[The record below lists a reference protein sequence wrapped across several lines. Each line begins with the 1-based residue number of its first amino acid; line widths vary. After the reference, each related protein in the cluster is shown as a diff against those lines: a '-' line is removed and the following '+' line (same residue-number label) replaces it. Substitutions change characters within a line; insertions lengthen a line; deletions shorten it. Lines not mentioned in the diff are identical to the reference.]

1 MMERLENQ
9 VLSKSWDESQNNA
22 SESSHSGLWIIRKL
36 SWNSCLQD
44 YVLTHKYHHHP
55 LTFFIQNPRNQPRVL
70 SSSSFSVSNQL
81 THQSIYLRNKS
92 CIYHFSSSLPPPSS
106 IIFHL
111 GYGQSLLILDQLFH
125 LYSAWY
131 PEWSSYNQYQTL
143 KLSCPKSYSSIQLHH
158 Q

>member
-22 SESSHSGLWIIRKL
+22 SESSHSGLWIIRKS

-111 GYGQSLLILDQLFH
+111 GYGQSLLTGHSGSAISFILCIISRMVILQSILNCKTF
-125 LYSAWY
+125 L
-131 PEWSSYNQYQTL
+131 
-143 KLSCPKSYSSIQLHH
+143 PKVL
-158 Q
+158 